1 MQGFPYFTAACYFI
15 DNPVVPS
22 EKFKISRRK
31 FRNIRSVLKNEFYFV
46 FSGGA
51 DPRLQAC

>member
-1 MQGFPYFTAACYFI
+1 MQAFPCFTAACYFI

-31 FRNIRSVLKNEFYFV
+31 FWNIRSVLKNEFYFV